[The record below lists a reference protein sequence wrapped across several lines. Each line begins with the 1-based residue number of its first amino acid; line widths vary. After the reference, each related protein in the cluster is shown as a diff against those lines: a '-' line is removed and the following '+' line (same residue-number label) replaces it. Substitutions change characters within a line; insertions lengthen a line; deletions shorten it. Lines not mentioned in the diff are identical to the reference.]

1 MIRAMSGFLV
11 MVASM
16 VLGVYLGIAWCFVGG
31 AEQLFAA
38 REVPDIVFA
47 LIRILSSATVA
58 FGTLT
63 AGLLIGCPLAVPRL
77 FDNQTRPP

>member
-16 VLGVYLGIAWCFVGG
+16 MLGVYLGIAWCFVGG

-38 REVPDIVFA
+38 REASDIVLA
-47 LIRILSSATVA
+47 LIRILSSAPA
-58 FGTLT
+58 MFGTLT
-63 AGLLIGCPLAVPRL
+63 VGLLIGCPLAVPKEVS
-77 FDNQTRPP
+77 